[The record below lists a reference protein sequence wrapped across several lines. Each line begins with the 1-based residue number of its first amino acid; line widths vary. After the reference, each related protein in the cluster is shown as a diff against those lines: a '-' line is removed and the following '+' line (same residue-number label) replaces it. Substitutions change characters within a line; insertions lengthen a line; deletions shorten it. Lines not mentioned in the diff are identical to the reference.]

1 MGIQVTELTQ
11 GKKPWEKEF
20 VDFEF
25 NGKHVSEFGLVV
37 AFGGDRLS
45 LTAFPEFE
53 DETSEIN
60 GATGQLYWGTRFKTI
75 ERTYTLVTDGITEEQ
90 INAFRTHFT
99 PGKYGKFVEDH
110 LIHRYSY
117 CRVSKIENFEMIPF
131 RKKVEIMG
139 YEFLTNEYK
148 GEIQITFTWDE
159 PFFYAEENYI
169 TEALTKEN
177 AAELIRVTYN
187 NKTPHINSWS
197 GIVFEQD
204 AVMRE
209 SITECCLGADK
220 KISKSGSL
228 LGYLVLGESR
238 IGASFM
244 EDSGYDATSLIA
256 YYNPSSLEK
265 SPYLSLTYTPTVTE
279 VNASDWKPVYFSN
292 IADDIN
298 IGGPHSYNSIEI
310 AKSPILTSGELLTYP
325 KNEEFT
331 TVFKYTTPNVIRSI
345 HRAIQ
350 IAWDMYNKNSVVA
363 LIDLEERLREE
374 ITHNKVMN
382 WLAETLEYLSKSPYV
397 NEGKL
402 IKETTI
408 KDFAMPLLGINKDS
422 AVNWFVRFNALAL
435 YFFCGKETIQS
446 LVGDEAFL
454 PYEIIFDGD
463 TNSAKIKFN
472 DVEENCGDMVCS
484 PYLKLAGGDKIDL
497 NGKIETCHYLRFRK
511 ANALYPVNATS
522 DCVVKLQYKYCYM

>member
-1 MGIQVTELTQ
+1 
-11 GKKPWEKEF
+11 
-20 VDFEF
+20 
-25 NGKHVSEFGLVV
+25 
-37 AFGGDRLS
+37 
-45 LTAFPEFE
+45 
-53 DETSEIN
+53 
-60 GATGQLYWGTRFKTI
+60 
-75 ERTYTLVTDGITEEQ
+75 
-90 INAFRTHFT
+90 
-99 PGKYGKFVEDH
+99 
-110 LIHRYSY
+110 
-117 CRVSKIENFEMIPF
+117 MIPF

-187 NKTPHINSWS
+187 NKTPHINSWG

-204 AVMRE
+204 AVVRE

-220 KISKSGSL
+220 RLSKGTSDP
-228 LGYLVLGESR
+228 LGFLIL
-238 IGASFM
+238 GASHVGDGFIN
-244 EDSGYDATSLIA
+244 DNGYDATSLIA

-265 SPYLSLTYTPTVTE
+265 SPYLSLTYTPTTTE
-279 VNASDWKPVYFSN
+279 VNTSDWKPVYFSN

-298 IGGPHSYNSIEI
+298 IGGPHPYNSIEI
-310 AKSPILTSGELLTYP
+310 AKSPLLTSGELLTYP
-325 KNEEFT
+325 KDEEFT
-331 TVFKYTTPNVIRSI
+331 TVFKYTTPNVIHSI

-382 WLAETLEYLSKSPYV
+382 WLAEILEHLSESDYV
-397 NEGKL
+397 AEGKL
-402 IKETTI
+402 TKDITTN
-408 KDFAMPLLGINKDS
+408 FTMPPMGINKSFAAD
-422 AVNWFVRFNALAL
+422 WFACFNILTL
-435 YFFCGKETIQS
+435 CFFCAKESGDS
-446 LVGDEAFL
+446 LIEGWTEFV

-472 DVEENCGDMVCS
+472 GVEENCGDMVCS

-511 ANALYPVNATS
+511 ANTLYPVNATP